1 MEGSCVRDGE
11 RCGWSGKLMPQR
23 DALEGRDGDANPEEG
38 QQGPQHQGLP
48 PGPDGNLQLGP

>member
-1 MEGSCVRDGE
+1 
-11 RCGWSGKLMPQR
+11 MPQR